1 MPLKLSLKP
10 GEKFVINGA
19 VVANGDKRSTLVV
32 QNQAAILRE
41 KEILQVEEV
50 TTPTRRIYFPIMMMY
65 LDAENHETYYDE
77 FALRM
82 TEFMQVIANPE
93 VLATCVMISKEVMR
107 GEYYRALIHAKKL
120 FAYEDERLNYVPQGV
135 PTNTEEIRQPSGH

>member
-41 KEILQVEEV
+41 KEILQAEEV